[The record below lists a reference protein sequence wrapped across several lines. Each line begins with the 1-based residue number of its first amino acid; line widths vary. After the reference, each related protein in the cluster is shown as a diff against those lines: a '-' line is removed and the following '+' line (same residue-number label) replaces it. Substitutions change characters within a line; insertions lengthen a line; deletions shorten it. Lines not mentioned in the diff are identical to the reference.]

1 MDFENKVLNILG
13 EILQRVTN
21 LEQDVAILKKDV
33 AILKEDVAI
42 LKEDVAVLKED
53 VVALKGDVFILKQDV
68 SLLKTKVY
76 LMDENLND
84 LKDKFDELKEDHVYL
99 SQTVAK
105 IEFESDNKFKTLF
118 DYIEVNRADHQRLED
133 LINSKISEDRIF
145 FKTILDKHDERI
157 TTLESAKIS

>member
-21 LEQDVAILKKDV
+21 LEQDVAILKEDV

-42 LKEDVAVLKED
+42 LKEDVAVLK
-53 VVALKGDVFILKQDV
+53 GDVFILKQDV
-68 SLLKTKVY
+68 SLLKAKVY
-76 LMDENLND
+76 LMDEKLND
-84 LKDKFDELKEDHVYL
+84 LENKLDELKEDHIYL

-105 IEFESDNKFKTLF
+105 IEFESDDKFKTFF

-145 FKTILDKHDERI
+145 FKTILDNHEERI
-157 TTLESAKIS
+157 AALESAKIS